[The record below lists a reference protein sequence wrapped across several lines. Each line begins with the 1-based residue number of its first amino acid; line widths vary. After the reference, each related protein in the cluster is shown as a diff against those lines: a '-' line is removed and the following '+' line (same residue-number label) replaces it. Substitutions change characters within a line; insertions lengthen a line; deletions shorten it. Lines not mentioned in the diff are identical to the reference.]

1 MKSDNNIAVIVRGD
15 FHCLSNSRKNKVRLM
30 LGILFFAIGVMYTPG
45 PVNIL
50 SLNSGTQKQFG
61 SHIPFCCGVG
71 TALCFWFLL
80 IGYTGSLIVN
90 ETLLPVIAVAGI
102 CFILYL
108 AYKIMSAEVEGPSA
122 DENVAVL
129 TYRDGLLM
137 QLLNPKSML
146 VVFPVTAVQFPAAGI
161 EGIGIA
167 VWSFFLGALG
177 FGAPFM
183 YAACGAIVSRK
194 FCGNN
199 YLKIMNIVM
208 GIMLIAVAVDMAYS
222 HLYLRFAF

>member
-1 MKSDNNIAVIVRGD
+1 
-15 FHCLSNSRKNKVRLM
+15 M

-50 SLNSGTQKQFG
+50 SLNSGAQKQFG
-61 SHIPFCCGVG
+61 VHIPFCCGVG

-80 IGYTGSLIVN
+80 IGYTGNLIVN
-90 ETLLPVIAVAGI
+90 DTLLPAIAVTGI

-108 AYKIMSAEVEGPSA
+108 AYKIMSAEVNDPSTN
-122 DENVAVL
+122 ENVTVL
-129 TYRDGLLM
+129 TYKDGLLM

-146 VVFPVTAVQFPAAGI
+146 VVLPVTAVQFPAAGI

-167 VWSFFLGALG
+167 VWSVFLGALG
-177 FGAPFM
+177 FGAPFL
-183 YAACGAIVSRK
+183 YAACGTFVSRN
-194 FCGNN
+194 FCGNT
-199 YLKIMNIVM
+199 YLKILNTIM

-222 HLYLRFAF
+222 HVYLAFAH